1 MSNQEMANRLHD
13 ILSSKAAMGMG
24 VSAGARRRRGG
35 EVEDIM
41 ELYGRGVSAGARKKR
56 TGSKTTRKK
65 PGAIRSKN
73 PWVNFV
79 REYAYD
85 NNMLY
90 RDVLKSKAAC
100 REYRE
105 IHGATRKEV
114 PCIRRKYGSKTAKKR
129 VVKHRKVAKKTCRP
143 GQKISKTKAYT
154 RKSGKPIKKYKRC
167 ID

>member
-1 MSNQEMANRLHD
+1 MSNQEMANHLHD
-13 ILSSKAAMGMG
+13 ILSSKASMGMG
-24 VSAGARRRRGG
+24 RRRRGGYGEG

-41 ELYGRGVSAGARKKR
+41 ELYWRCGSAGARKKR
-56 TGSKTTRKK
+56 SGSKTARKR
-65 PGAIRSKN
+65 PGAIKSKN

-100 REYRE
+100 REYRQ
-105 IHGATRKEV
+105 IHGATRKQV
-114 PCIRRKYGSKTAKKR
+114 PCVRKKYGSKTAKKR
-129 VVKHRKVAKKTCRP
+129 VVKHRKVVKKRCPP
-143 GQKISKTKAYT
+143 GKRLDKTRSYT
-154 RKSGKPIKKYKRC
+154 RKSGKHVKGYQRC